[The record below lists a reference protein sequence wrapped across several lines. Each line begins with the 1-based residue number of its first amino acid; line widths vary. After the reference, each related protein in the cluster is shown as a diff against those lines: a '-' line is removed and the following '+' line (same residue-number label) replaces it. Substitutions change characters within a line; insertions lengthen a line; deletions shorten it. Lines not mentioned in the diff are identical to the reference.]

1 MAEVV
6 SEGIGRF
13 VPGSKQFARCMI
25 KNKKTDNIRM
35 DIVGSLISINLL
47 SFDSKKLFD
56 FREDA

>member
-1 MAEVV
+1 
-6 SEGIGRF
+6 
-13 VPGSKQFARCMI
+13 MI